1 MIAFFEG
8 DDPRFEELALAG
20 LGGAVAALPEDPKL
34 RTLLGEAQA
43 EGGLVAEA
51 VGTLRAAVETESGR
65 KDYLPW
71 DMLGVAL
78 HLDGQGS
85 QKHEAGLMAA
95 TSRLVRAV
103 PYLFYVPAPAQRGRY

>member
-1 MIAFFEG
+1 MQFPWWLVVIDG
-8 DDPRFEELALAG
+8 MAG
-20 LGGAVAALPEDPKL
+20 AISSL
-34 RTLLGEAQA
+34 
-43 EGGLVAEA
+43 
-51 VGTLRAAVETESGR
+51 
-65 KDYLPW
+65 
-71 DMLGVAL
+71 AL